1 MLTVFRFLVTAV
13 LIFVAPV
20 VYAQTA
26 GNSGSSGMGGLA
38 GGTGGGTGGTTGS
51 SSAGSSA
58 TGQGGASGS
67 GSGLSGQSSFAG
79 TVPGQST
86 AVSNAAQSFIGENA
100 TQGFVGG
107 ATQATSQQ
115 GNRRQFQAIQNNL
128 TQQNA
133 SQQTGTPREIRTTL
147 RVGFVFPTAPQSQIT
162 GRLAS
167 ANVASLS
174 RFVSS
179 RPELAGVSVALQ
191 PDGVAVLTGTVP
203 STETSRLA
211 ANLIRLQ
218 PGIRKVDNQI
228 ALPVN

>member
-1 MLTVFRFLVTAV
+1 MLTAFRFLITAV
-13 LIFVAPV
+13 LIFLVPTI
-20 VYAQTA
+20 YAQDTR
-26 GNSGSSGMGGLA
+26 GNSGSPGA
-38 GGTGGGTGGTTGS
+38 GGFTGGTTGS
-51 SSAGSSA
+51 SSAGSPV
-58 TGQGGASGS
+58 TGQSGAS

-115 GNRRQFQAIQNNL
+115 ESNRQFQAIQNNL
-128 TQQNA
+128 SQQNA
-133 SQQTGTPREIRTTL
+133 SQQIGTPREIRTTL
-147 RVGFVFPTAPQSQIT
+147 RVGFVFPTASQSQMT
-162 GRLAS
+162 GRLAG

-191 PDGVAVLTGTVP
+191 SDGVAVLTGSVP
-203 STETSRLA
+203 SAETSRLA

-228 ALPVN
+228 AFPVN